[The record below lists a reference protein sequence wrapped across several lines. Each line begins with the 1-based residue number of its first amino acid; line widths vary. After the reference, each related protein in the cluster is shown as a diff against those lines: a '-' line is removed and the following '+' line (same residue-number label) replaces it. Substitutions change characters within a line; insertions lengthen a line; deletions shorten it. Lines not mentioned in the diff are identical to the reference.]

1 MQPISRLIIASS
13 ITSFLGNQDFL
24 QTYMWQKNFSWI
36 NNRPIVKKTIDLLF
50 SKKINLEGRK
60 SCYSNPSLRNPW
72 THAKQG
78 WCFERFAIHYDLI
91 YEPFSPQ
98 LLSAVC
104 LEACS
109 KTGWWT
115 VVLKY
120 PEESLIGHC
129 KDNITQG
136 FLLVPLLWYQKYV
149 IDKSLI
155 LT

>member
-50 SKKINLEGRK
+50 SKKKLEGRN
-60 SCYSNPSLRNPW
+60 SCYSTPSLRNPW

-78 WCFERFAIHYDLI
+78 WCFERFAIHHDLI
-91 YEPFSPQ
+91 YESFSSQ

-104 LEACS
+104 LEAWS
-109 KTGWWT
+109 WT

-136 FLLVPLLWYQKYV
+136 FLLVPLLWYQKCV

>member
-50 SKKINLEGRK
+50 SKKNWKEEISATLPHQWETLGPMPSKVGVLNVLQFIMTWYMNLF
-60 SCYSNPSLRNPW
+60 PL
-72 THAKQG
+72 
-78 WCFERFAIHYDLI
+78 
-91 YEPFSPQ
+91 

-104 LEACS
+104 LEAWS
-109 KTGWWT
+109 WT
-115 VVLKY
+115 VALKY

-136 FLLVPLLWYQKYV
+136 FLLVPLLWYQKCV